1 MTAERRRW
9 LFTALGVLLLALIVR
24 YVPWSGG
31 DEALAPA
38 RGGRSGTAPSG
49 AIEAPDAVAELAL
62 GSLAR
67 TPKSLPVG
75 RDPWRF
81 YEPPPPPPPPP
92 PPQPTQADLER
103 QRLALEQAAREAA
116 ERQRLALEEAQR
128 PKPPKFTFRYLGSF
142 GPKDRP
148 LAAFSDGKTIINARE
163 GDVILVKFR
172 VAKIGYE
179 SVDIKFIDFP
189 DLPAQRLAVG
199 R

>member
-1 MTAERRRW
+1 MTLERRR
-9 LFTALGVLLLALIVR
+9 LLLVAFGALLLALILR
-24 YVPWSGG
+24 YGPWSGG
-31 DEALAPA
+31 EEALAPA
-38 RGGRSGTAPSG
+38 RGGRSGTAASG
-49 AIEAPDAVAELAL
+49 AIETPDAVAELAL
-62 GSLAR
+62 GALSR
-67 TPKSLPVG
+67 TPQSIAVG

-92 PPQPTQADLER
+92 VQPTKADLER
-103 QRLALEQAAREAA
+103 ERLALEQAARDAA
-116 ERQRLALEEAQR
+116 ERQRLALAEAQR
-128 PKPPKFTFRYLGSF
+128 PKPPTFTFKYLGSF

-163 GDVILVKFR
+163 GDVVLVKFR

-189 DLPAQRLAVG
+189 DLPALRLAVG